1 MPVTDLV
8 LHLALVIATPSVLHS
23 EQPTG
28 KKVVPTTRG
37 GAVNY
42 GSSCFKQGGRRGRHP
57 GKICTRPLC
66 KSITL
71 NNVNNTCRPELATIE
86 AYCMVQDDLK
96 LQQVGIKVFT
106 NKD

>member
-1 MPVTDLV
+1 MTDLV

-42 GSSCFKQGGRRGRHP
+42 GSSCFKQGGRKGGGHSLGRSARGLFARAEPKGRVH
-57 GKICTRPLC
+57 K
-66 KSITL
+66 
-71 NNVNNTCRPELATIE
+71 NNGPVWSFTILKGRGE
-86 AYCMVQDDLK
+86 RASWEDL
-96 LQQVGIKVFT
+96 
-106 NKD
+106 

>member
-42 GSSCFKQGGRRGRHP
+42 GSSCFKQGGRR
-57 GKICTRPLC
+57 
-66 KSITL
+66 
-71 NNVNNTCRPELATIE
+71 EE
-86 AYCMVQDDLK
+86 ASWEDLHEAS
-96 LQQVGIKVFT
+96 LQEHYSQ
-106 NKD
+106 